1 MMQVTKY
8 LCIGIINIEIIIIVW
23 ITEIC
28 EMEEM
33 EDRQ

>member
-8 LCIGIINIEIIIIVW
+8 LCIRIINIEIIIIIG

-28 EMEEM
+28 EM
-33 EDRQ
+33 